1 MLLRVQFLYKG
12 GLPIAVQRCFLR
24 RRKNGIVHSV
34 WLLSTKRV
42 PIALKQ
48 TLKKELDQL
57 SSIGVIQRV
66 DTPTG
71 WISALILS
79 TKNQAFHRNHL
90 PLPMIH
96 DVLLLLSKVC
106 VFTVLYAKNGFWHIQ
121 SYELCSIVTTFGI
134 PWGICIVSNSEKNFR
149 SELIWHLK
157 SYKGRRL

>member
-12 GLPIAVQRCFLR
+12 GLPIAIQRCFLR

-34 WLLSTKRV
+34 KLLSTKRV

-66 DTPTG
+66 DAPTE
-71 WISALILS
+71 WISALVQS
-79 TKNQAFHRNHL
+79 TKNQAFHINHL
-90 PLPMIH
+90 PQPMIH

-106 VFTVLYAKNGFWHIQ
+106 QKWVLAYPI
-121 SYELCSIVTTFGI
+121 I
-134 PWGICIVSNSEKNFR
+134 
-149 SELIWHLK
+149 
-157 SYKGRRL
+157 

>member
-90 PLPMIH
+90 PLAH
-96 DVLLLLSKVC
+96 DTWFSFPALKGLRVHSIICQKWVLAYPIIWIMQYCNHFWNTLRY
-106 VFTVLYAKNGFWHIQ
+106 LYCLQ
-121 SYELCSIVTTFGI
+121 LR
-134 PWGICIVSNSEKNFR
+134 KNFR
-149 SELIWHLK
+149 GELIWHL
-157 SYKGRRL
+157 